1 MGISGTVV
9 GQDTKNGSN
18 GKEKTSI
25 GILDDLVD
33 SDLSL
38 IEQCWRDTVIP
49 ALQTLGV
56 LPPGVMYKYD
66 ATEDLE
72 VLWKMVTEA
81 ANFLEIDP
89 KWVETKFGI
98 KVIGTKTAA
107 SPANLSLNLGEG
119 FFV

>member
-49 ALQTLGV
+49 ALVALGIV
-56 LPPGVMYKYD
+56 PAGVMYKYD

-81 ANFLEIDP
+81 ASFLEIDP

-98 KVIGTKTAA
+98 KVLGSKTQPTATK
-107 SPANLSLNLGEG
+107 LNLNIGED

>member
-1 MGISGTVV
+1 M
-9 GQDTKNGSN
+9 
-18 GKEKTSI
+18 
-25 GILDDLVD
+25 
-33 SDLSL
+33 

-49 ALQTLGV
+49 ALQALGV

-72 VLWKMVTEA
+72 VLWKMVVEA
-81 ANFLEIDP
+81 AAFLEIDP

-98 KVIGTKTAA
+98 KVIGTKKTD
-107 SPANLSLNLGEG
+107 SGQKLSLNFGED